1 MNYPVKFKMH
11 ELYNFVE
18 QARYQNP
25 TFVWNYEFEDFMNN
39 VIIMA
44 KSAMPGSPMC
54 IIGNKVLTNFYLV
67 LELRLRDGF
76 AYKL

>member
-1 MNYPVKFKMH
+1 MNYPVKFKLH
-11 ELYNFVE
+11 AFYHCVE

-39 VIIMA
+39 VIMMA
-44 KSAMPGSPMC
+44 KSAMPRSPMC

-67 LELRLRDGF
+67 LELQLRDGVE
-76 AYKL
+76 YKL